1 VETVIFGRSTT
12 TIAILATG
20 KKRCFCFASNT
31 CEQYTTKQRLCGMAT
46 WGVVALL
53 RNRPKPILCSGYR
66 VIKNRPPRHD
76 PYRRYWYGVPP
87 VILEQPPTK
96 LVMMV
101 PHNVEYRDKNG
112 TVSTLSTLMSI
123 GGRFVAADQLTLV
136 PLLVLLN
143 TVLFWN
149 I

>member
-1 VETVIFGRSTT
+1 MT
-12 TIAILATG
+12 
-20 KKRCFCFASNT
+20 
-31 CEQYTTKQRLCGMAT
+31 T

-53 RNRPKPILCSGYR
+53 RNRAKPILCLGYR

-76 PYRRYWYGVPP
+76 PYRHYWYGNEPA
-87 VILEQPPTK
+87 ILEQPPTK
-96 LVMMV
+96 LVLMV
-101 PHNVEYRDKNG
+101 PHNVEYRDKHG
-112 TVSTLSTLMSI
+112 VVSTMWTLMSI
-123 GGRFVAADQLTLV
+123 GGRFVAADQLILV